1 MGTKYTVTV
10 LYRDGGP
17 GKPKEYDYSIVPE
30 ELGIGFK
37 STQVNTGPPVNF
49 LRKGPGRLLL
59 QPPNCTVSE
68 HIQSS

>member
-1 MGTKYTVTV
+1 MGTRCTVTV

-17 GKPKEYDYSIVPE
+17 GTPKEYGHSIVPE

-37 STQVNTGPPVNF
+37 STQVNTGPLVNF

-59 QPPNCTVSE
+59 HPPNCTVGE